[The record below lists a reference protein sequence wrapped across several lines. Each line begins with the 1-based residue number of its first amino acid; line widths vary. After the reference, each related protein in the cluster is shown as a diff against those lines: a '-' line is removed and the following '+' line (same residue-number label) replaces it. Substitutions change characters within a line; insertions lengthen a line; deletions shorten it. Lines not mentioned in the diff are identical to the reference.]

1 MGADGPDVVVEAM
14 DSGAHGFHVTS
25 LVLFRFCILQRMWPL
40 AWEQRSLLG
49 KVFSRQKSVYPFLTC
64 TVLQVY
70 TEVLFIHQKNVMFI
84 C

>member
-1 MGADGPDVVVEAM
+1 MGADGPEVVLEAM

-25 LVLFRFCILQRMWPL
+25 LVLFCFCILQRMWL
-40 AWEQRSLLG
+40 GNNALLG
-49 KVFSRQKSVYPFLTC
+49 KVFSRQKSVYPFLIC

-70 TEVLFIHQKNVMFI
+70 TEVIFIHQKNVMII